1 MERTAGEVAP
11 AGEMSVHRVA
21 VVVDGGVAE
30 EAGLEG
36 GSLSA
41 DPIMYEYLL

>member
-1 MERTAGEVAP
+1 M
-11 AGEMSVHRVA
+11 
-21 VVVDGGVAE
+21 VDGGVAE

-41 DPIMYEYLL
+41 DPIMYEYLERAI